1 MPTSRQGTP
10 NLDRDYSTQL
20 KDLLQ
25 CTPNKSG
32 HELGELRAQIA
43 AGIDDY
49 ARAYTHCKRRIV
61 DLEDNPDEPRRRAR
75 RGRNHHTDGVEIE
88 SPLMAKEFEE
98 RARRYGCRF
107 VVLCG
112 LWFTLGGGD
121 IETFFT
127 TEPDEDNDYDPK
139 LRFAATDND
148 TEHELRQA
156 QLREVVDVLLQDLVS
171 FLKSPWVTKASSDGM
186 RSQRALPR
194 PYSPCLSSLTVR
206 MRTRSMAT
214 CN

>member
-1 MPTSRQGTP
+1 MPTVNDTSESRRIKGG
-10 NLDRDYSTQL
+10 LRR
-20 KDLLQ
+20 DLLQ

-49 ARAYTHCKRRIV
+49 ARAYTHCKRCIV

-171 FLKSPWVTKASSDGM
+171 FLKSPWVTKAPASAT
-186 RSQRALPR
+186 QALLAMPVV
-194 PYSPCLSSLTVR
+194 SNGEDEDEEHGDL
-206 MRTRSMAT
+206 
-214 CN
+214 

>member
-1 MPTSRQGTP
+1 
-10 NLDRDYSTQL
+10 
-20 KDLLQ
+20 
-25 CTPNKSG
+25 
-32 HELGELRAQIA
+32 
-43 AGIDDY
+43 
-49 ARAYTHCKRRIV
+49 
-61 DLEDNPDEPRRRAR
+61 
-75 RGRNHHTDGVEIE
+75 
-88 SPLMAKEFEE
+88 MAKEFEE

-121 IETFFT
+121 IEAFFT

-171 FLKSPWVTKASSDGM
+171 FLKSPWVTKAVRPSHLYSCRASCMSSPPTGCAASE
-186 RSQRALPR
+186 RYPG
-194 PYSPCLSSLTVR
+194 LTR
-206 MRTRSMAT
+206 HACRL
-214 CN
+214 